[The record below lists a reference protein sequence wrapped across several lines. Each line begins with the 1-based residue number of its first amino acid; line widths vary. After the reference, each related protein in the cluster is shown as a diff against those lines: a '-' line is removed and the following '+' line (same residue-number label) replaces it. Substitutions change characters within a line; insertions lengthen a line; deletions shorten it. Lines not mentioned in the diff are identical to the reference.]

1 MPGRPTT
8 LRDVEIDKRADLSAA
23 AVGFEP
29 EIGEERLVF
38 ARASSGVQKSRK
50 ALT

>member
-23 AVGFEP
+23 AGGFEL
-29 EIGEERLVF
+29 EIGEERRVF
-38 ARASSGVQKSRK
+38 ARASSGAHQSPK
-50 ALT
+50 ALI